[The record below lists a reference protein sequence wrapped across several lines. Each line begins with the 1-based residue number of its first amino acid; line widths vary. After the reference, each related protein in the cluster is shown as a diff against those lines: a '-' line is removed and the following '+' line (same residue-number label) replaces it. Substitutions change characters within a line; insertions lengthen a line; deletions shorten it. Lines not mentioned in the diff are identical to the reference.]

1 MALVNTSDAF
11 HFLTEGSPNSNTGRS
26 SHIFDL
32 LFERMPMGV
41 AILDRQFHI
50 QRYNPTWGDFAARYA
65 PSTGVPLAAGVGYFE
80 HLPGTE
86 SIVLPLF
93 ERALAGETVQESG
106 VRLESG
112 GAVT

>member
-1 MALVNTSDAF
+1 MALVNTPDAF

-50 QRYNPTWGDFAARYA
+50 QRYNPAWGDFAARYA
-65 PSTGVPLAAGVGYFE
+65 PAAGVPLAAGVGYFE

-86 SIVLPLF
+86 LIVLPLF

>member
-1 MALVNTSDAF
+1 MLVHTPDAF
-11 HFLTEGSPNSNTGRS
+11 QFLTKESPNSNSGHS
-26 SHIFDL
+26 GSAFDL

-50 QRYNPTWGDFAARYA
+50 QRYNPAWGDFAARYA
-65 PSTGVPLAAGVGYFE
+65 PAAGVPLAAGVGYFE

-106 VRLESG
+106 VRLEADG
-112 GAVT
+112 VVT